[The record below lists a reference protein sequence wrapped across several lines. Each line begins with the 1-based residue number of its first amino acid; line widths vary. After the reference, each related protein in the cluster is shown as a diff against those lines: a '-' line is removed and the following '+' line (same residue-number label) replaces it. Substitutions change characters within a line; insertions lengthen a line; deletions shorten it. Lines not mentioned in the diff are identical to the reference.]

1 MWYEIHAT
9 ARKVEITKSSLQRM
23 LPVTGVFI
31 SFYFHVE
38 WFKTNPRNN
47 FMNIHKNSI
56 DTTYYLHF
64 CQKGWCTNS
73 ITKIQGT
80 LFKKHWF
87 VSIMVSVGY
96 STKKMFVYNP
106 QQLKYQIQATS
117 DYTQLP
123 LIYSHIYIY
132 IIPVQSSINWES
144 WTLTCAELVPP
155 MEDSEVW
162 VGGIQWVSHWDF
174 FLQPSIQ
181 RKSPIIYIIKINH
194 HQITAC
200 DTTYSTSTAQGGGGS
215 FKHRKPIGEV
225 GCCESQMAER
235 IHSWTKKLTKLCF
248 QEWLQWLQ
256 SPPHHCWM

>member
-1 MWYEIHAT
+1 MLRPGRWKSPRVRSSACYLWQVFLFHFISTWNDSKQIHA
-9 ARKVEITKSSLQRM
+9 ITSWTFTR
-23 LPVTGVFI
+23 
-31 SFYFHVE
+31 
-38 WFKTNPRNN
+38 
-47 FMNIHKNSI
+47 
-56 DTTYYLHF
+56 
-64 CQKGWCTNS
+64 
-73 ITKIQGT
+73 
-80 LFKKHWF
+80 
-87 VSIMVSVGY
+87 
-96 STKKMFVYNP
+96 
-106 QQLKYQIQATS
+106 
-117 DYTQLP
+117 TQLTQHIIFIFVKKGDVPIPSQKYKEHYVKNTDLYLSWFP
-123 LIYSHIYIY
+123 LDTLQKNVRIQSPTIKVSNSGYLGLHATTLNLFSYIY